1 VKKIS
6 LLLSCILLLSFCCSS
21 GAEEIQFTE
30 GTVADPWFDE
40 AQRLAEDAIRAD
52 YPFDR
57 ALYDCTGYRNADE
70 SLLFEYSWC
79 QSTEVIFSATVDLD
93 GSIEVMYNDLYSLDN
108 YYDELRLIYKGLFRN
123 WPIEDKAWFASILPA
138 HCTLENFRVLWKH
151 PEWAAPEIHFSQP
164 ILMHHHGI
172 PDEKAIPEKKAL
184 QLAKDALVQTA
195 QADLEKLN
203 ACIISTYYYLDQ
215 PNQPQWVFQFWDKSQ
230 KINEVWIDAYTGEIL
245 SILQP

>member
-1 VKKIS
+1 MKKIS

-21 GAEEIQFTE
+21 GAEELQFTE

-52 YPFDR
+52 YPFER

-108 YYDELRLIYKGLFRN
+108 YYDELCLIYKGLFRN

-215 PNQPQWVFQFWDKSQ
+215 PNQPQWVFQFWARSK
-230 KINEVWIDAYTGEIL
+230 KLNEVWLDAYTGEIL
-245 SILQP
+245 SII